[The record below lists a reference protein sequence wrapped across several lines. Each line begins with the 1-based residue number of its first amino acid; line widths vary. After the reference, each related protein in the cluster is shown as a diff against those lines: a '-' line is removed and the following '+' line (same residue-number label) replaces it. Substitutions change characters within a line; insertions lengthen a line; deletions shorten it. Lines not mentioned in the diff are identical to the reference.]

1 MGFAENLGLL
11 LQWDATRGKWG
22 KNGWSDRCSCFFKGE
37 KGLKKK
43 KKKKKAER
51 LVWCRL
57 CKREEMGGEDKIS
70 GQNIKKN
77 F

>member
-43 KKKKKAER
+43 KKKKRLKGWFGADSVKGRKWVER
-51 LVWCRL
+51 TKYRV
-57 CKREEMGGEDKIS
+57 KI
-70 GQNIKKN
+70 
-77 F
+77 

>member
-43 KKKKKAER
+43 KKKKN
-51 LVWCRL
+51 W
-57 CKREEMGGEDKIS
+57 
-70 GQNIKKN
+70 
-77 F
+77 